1 MFRNVTF
8 HNQTPG
14 RRSSAK
20 RMRPMRCLPISQTS
34 ARRRSLAVWPSHSA
48 GLNNY
53 FLTVYHQD
61 DLATEVI
68 RQRVRKIVY
77 PVGFG

>member
-8 HNQTPG
+8 HSQTPG

-20 RMRPMRCLPISQTS
+20 RMRPMCCLPIVTS

-77 PVGFG
+77 PVGPG